1 MPHRISSAFLNVNKR
16 LWVCVLCR
24 NETGIPV
31 LAPCVTNEKRR
42 EGERQ
47 VTHFCLSD
55 SM

>member
-1 MPHRISSAFLNVNKR
+1 MPDCISSAFLSVNKR

-31 LAPCVTNEKRR
+31 LPPCVTNEGRR

-47 VTHFCLSD
+47 VTQFCLSD